1 MPDTTSRATRAAP
14 RPPRRAHRSPSTSQ
28 APFLMADLTALAE
41 RPVPLRDQSPRVR
54 RRGRRALQ
62 HPPGGDQP
70 GCPGSLSQAAH
81 RDLLLPGGER
91 TPRIGRCAAS
101 GPSRHGG
108 SHSTRHPSPGRG
120 AERHHD
126 DSERRRPTV
135 RPTRRVAR
143 SVDPVPVCRC
153 PFTHPRRLSMAEL
166 FSPLTL
172 RSVTLRNRIAMS
184 PMCMYSAGED
194 GIATD
199 FHLAH
204 LAARAVGGAGLVI
217 TEAAAVEAR
226 GRISVNDLGLWND
239 AQIEP
244 LARIVRLGKAQGAV
258 MCTQLA
264 HAGRKAWTPTKGR
277 GPFPAVAPS
286 AIAFDAEW
294 TTPHELTVAD
304 LDGIVAAFR
313 TGAQRAMRAGFDAVE
328 VHGAHG
334 YLLHQFIS
342 PLSNRRAD
350 QYGGS
355 LENRA
360 RMLLRV
366 VDAVRAELGE
376 TKPLLV
382 RLSCSDWI
390 EGGVTIEDQVQ
401 VARWLKAHGA
411 DLVGLLVRRQHLEG
425 PASRA
430 GVSGALRGEDPAR
443 GRHRDHGGRTDHDTR
458 NGRGD
463 RAKRPRGCG
472 GARPRA
478 APEPVLAAPGR
489 ADPGPRPRLA
499 DPVSARQAGE
509 LRRGSSGGC
518 GTVEVGGRIPGPR
531 GAPSALGFIGECLN
545 S

>member
-1 MPDTTSRATRAAP
+1 
-14 RPPRRAHRSPSTSQ
+14 
-28 APFLMADLTALAE
+28 
-41 RPVPLRDQSPRVR
+41 
-54 RRGRRALQ
+54 
-62 HPPGGDQP
+62 
-70 GCPGSLSQAAH
+70 
-81 RDLLLPGGER
+81 
-91 TPRIGRCAAS
+91 
-101 GPSRHGG
+101 
-108 SHSTRHPSPGRG
+108 
-120 AERHHD
+120 
-126 DSERRRPTV
+126 
-135 RPTRRVAR
+135 
-143 SVDPVPVCRC
+143 
-153 PFTHPRRLSMAEL
+153 MAEL

-226 GRISVNDLGLWND
+226 GRISVNDLGLWSD

-244 LARIVRLGKAQGAV
+244 LARIVRLGKSQGAV

-264 HAGRKAWTPTKGR
+264 HAGRKAWSPTKGR

-294 TTPHELTVAD
+294 TTPQELTVAD

-366 VDAVRAELGE
+366 VEAVRAELGD

-390 EGGVTIEDQVQ
+390 EGGVTIEEQIQ
-401 VARWLKAHGA
+401 TARWLKARGA
-411 DLVGLLVRRQHLEG
+411 DLLDCSSGGSTPQVPSVGPGYQVPFAERIRREAGIATMAVGLITTPEMAEEIV
-425 PASRA
+425 
-430 GVSGALRGEDPAR
+430 
-443 GRHRDHGGRTDHDTR
+443 R
-458 NGRGD
+458 NGRADVVALGRELLRSPYWPLQAARALAHD
-463 RAKRPRGCG
+463 LAWPTQYQRAK
-472 GARPRA
+472 
-478 APEPVLAAPGR
+478 PV
-489 ADPGPRPRLA
+489 
-499 DPVSARQAGE
+499 
-509 LRRGSSGGC
+509 
-518 GTVEVGGRIPGPR
+518 
-531 GAPSALGFIGECLN
+531 N
-545 S
+545 